1 MFNCVISGALEI
13 GSVDFEELIIENC
26 VVGKVWG
33 MMANFKGAC
42 TIKNSVFLDEFCLH
56 ASGYNK
62 KEIRIEGNVFKCFA
76 EFFDSVFEEH
86 FVMTNNVFVEAC
98 DILGCKGT
106 MVEVTFKSGYT
117 IENNIG
123 NITYDSV

>member
-1 MFNCVISGALEI
+1 MFNCVITGLLYIAA
-13 GSVDFEELIIENC
+13 VDFEELVIENC
-26 VVGKVWG
+26 VVGRLSG
-33 MMANFKGAC
+33 MRTNFIGRS

-86 FVMTNNVFVEAC
+86 FIMTNNVFVEAC

-123 NITYDSV
+123 NIAYDSV